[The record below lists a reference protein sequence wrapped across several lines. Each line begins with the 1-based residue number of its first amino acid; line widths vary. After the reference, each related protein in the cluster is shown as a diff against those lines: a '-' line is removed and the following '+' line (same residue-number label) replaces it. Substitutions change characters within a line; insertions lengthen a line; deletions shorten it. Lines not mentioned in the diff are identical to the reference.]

1 MLKRIVL
8 AGLLGGLVYFI
19 WGALSWMVFPW
30 HNATLNKLPNE
41 DTVMAAL
48 REQVSESGAYFFP
61 GMPESGGD
69 AAAQE
74 AYTARHRQGPL
85 GFLLY
90 HAGGKELAMG
100 PAMGRG
106 FAIDV
111 IAALMVAFLLSMKAP
126 APYMC
131 RVIFVLLIG
140 LFSAITTHA
149 MYWNWMLFPTDYTL
163 AMFADVVGGWTL
175 AGLVMAA
182 LVKPA
187 AAVPSP

>member
-1 MLKRIVL
+1 MFNRIVL

-30 HNATLNKLPNE
+30 HTATLEKLPNE
-41 DTVMAAL
+41 DAVISAL
-48 REQVSESGAYFFP
+48 REQIPASGAYFFP
-61 GMPESGGD
+61 GMPDPGAE
-69 AAAQE
+69 ATVQE
-74 AYTARHRQGPL
+74 AYAARHRQGPL
-85 GFLLY
+85 GFLLF
-90 HAGGKELAMG
+90 HAGGKELSMG

-111 IAALMVAFLLSMKAP
+111 LAALIVAFLLSLKAP
-126 APYMC
+126 APYPC
-131 RVIFVLLIG
+131 RVFFVLLIG

-149 MYWNWMLFPTDYTL
+149 MYWNWMLFPTGYTL

-182 LVKPA
+182 IVKPSA
-187 AAVPSP
+187 SPAG